1 MCTWFLLRIKII
13 RTLNLVIVRID
24 NQNQLWKENNGSAES
39 LTHKQQKTPWVV
51 S

>member
-24 NQNQLWKENNGSAES
+24 NQNQLWKDNGSAEY